1 MDSIAI
7 KIAKAVEEKGG
18 RTFYVGG
25 FVRDRLLGIEGS
37 DLDIEVHGVSPED
50 LSGLLGRFGEPLYHG
65 LSFGIYS
72 LKRYDIDIAM
82 PRRERAKGRGH
93 RDFEVSVD
101 PFMGTFEAARRRDFT
116 FNAIM
121 QDVLSGEI
129 IDHFGG
135 REDMEAGIVRHVDA
149 RSFAEDPLRVFRA
162 AQLAARFDF
171 VLAEE
176 TVELCRTI
184 DTSALSKE
192 RVEAELKKALL
203 GSERPSIF
211 FEVLRSVGA
220 LEPWFSELSL
230 LIGLEQ
236 DPKYHPEGDVWTHS
250 MQVLDRAA
258 KYRVEAEYPYAF
270 LLLALVHDFG
280 KICTTEISGER
291 IHAYGHE
298 EEGLPLIEKFLGSFT
313 SESRLKRYVLNMAAL
328 HMKPNMLAHSRA
340 RLRSTNRMFDAAAAP
355 KDLIYFAIADK
366 PLLVG
371 DEKFED
377 GSDFLFKRLEAYERI
392 MSGPWVSGEDLIAAG
407 LQPGLH
413 FSEALEYAHK
423 IRLAGVDRE
432 SALKQTIAH
441 ARKLEK
447 TAARRREHEQTAG
460 RAGGCAGRSESV

>member
-1 MDSIAI
+1 MNDITI
-7 KIAKAVEEKGG
+7 KIARAVEEKNG

-25 FVRDRLLGIEGS
+25 FVRDKLLGLEGG
-37 DLDIEVHGVSPED
+37 DVDIEVHGVNPSD
-50 LSGLLGRFGEPLYHG
+50 LKEILGRFAEPLFYG
-65 LSFGIYS
+65 SSFGVYS
-72 LKRYDIDIAM
+72 LKGQDIDIAM
-82 PRRERAKGRGH
+82 PRREKAKGKGH

-101 PFMGTFEAARRRDFT
+101 PFMGTLEAARRRDFT
-116 FNAIM
+116 FNALM
-121 QDVLSGEI
+121 EDVLSGEI

-135 REDMEAGIVRHVDA
+135 RRDLELGIIRHVDA
-149 RSFAEDPLRVFRA
+149 RSFVEDPLRVFRA

-171 VLAEE
+171 VLSEE
-176 TVELCRTI
+176 TVELCRKI

-203 GSERPSIF
+203 GSERPSVF
-211 FEVLRSVGA
+211 FEVLRRVDA
-220 LEPWFSELSL
+220 LEPWFSELSK

-236 DPKYHPEGDVWTHS
+236 DPKYHPEGDVWIHS

-258 KYRVEAEYPYAF
+258 KYRDEVEYPYAF

-280 KICTTEISGER
+280 KISTTQAAGER

-298 EEGLPLIEKFLGSFT
+298 EKGLPLIESFLDRFT
-313 SESRLKRYVLNMAAL
+313 GETKLKHYVLNMSAL

-340 RLRSTNRMFDAAAAP
+340 RLKSTNRMFDAAASAR
-355 KDLIYFAIADK
+355 DLIYFAMADK
-366 PLLVG
+366 PLLAG

-377 GSDFLFKRLEAYERI
+377 GSDFLFERLKAYEGI
-392 MSGPWVSGEDLIAAG
+392 MNAPWLGGEDLIVAG
-407 LQPGLH
+407 LQPGAH

-432 SALKQTIAH
+432 NALKQTIAY

-447 TAARRREHEQTAG
+447 SGAP
-460 RAGGCAGRSESV
+460 RS